1 MNFSGATIG
10 AGIFVVA
17 YALSL
22 VSYSVRIMK
31 RYPGDR
37 GIRFGSITLIV
48 FLCTIAAYRIPELQ
62 RSFDWILPVLVF
74 SNLILVSLTLYFLVH
89 ETIVDVRKSRTR
101 NGIKGKE

>member
-1 MNFSGATIG
+1 MNFSGATVG

-22 VSYSVRIMK
+22 VAYSARIMK

-48 FLCTIAAYRIPELQ
+48 FLSTIAAYRIPEFQ

-74 SNLILVSLTLYFLVH
+74 PNLILVSLTLHFLVH
-89 ETIVDVRKSRTR
+89 ETIMDARKSRTR
-101 NGIKGKE
+101 NGAKGKE